1 MKLIIR
7 RVDNDKNIDIVMLMF
22 NLITCSENYSKTS
35 GILWQY
41 CKDIPAVDNN
51 TAIVNFGENNLT
63 DSFNIKTKSTG
74 QTGDDLTKNIE
85 IMAPLKYSS
94 NFWGALEMPFINCEI
109 NLILTWFA
117 SCVIIS
123 TNVANQNATFEIT
136 DTKLYVPLVTLSTK
150 DNSKALQN

>member
-22 NLITCSENYSKTS
+22 NLIKCSENYSKTS

-51 TAIVNFGENNLT
+51 TAIVNFGENNST
-63 DSFNIKTKSTG
+63 DSFNFKTKSTG
-74 QTGDDLTKNIE
+74 QTGDDLTRNVE
-85 IMAPLKYSS
+85 IMAPLKYLS
-94 NFWGALEMPFINCEI
+94 NFWGALETPFINCEI
-109 NLILTWFA
+109 NLILTWYA

-123 TNVANQNATFEIT
+123 TNVANQNATFEIA
-136 DTKLYVPLVTLSTK
+136 DTKLYVPLVTLSTQ
-150 DNSKALQN
+150 DNSKPLQN